1 MKNMAKTGAKPKNK
15 PKFFSTLL
23 TLIFVAAGAFGVYKI
38 CTYME
43 SNPVPAFSDKTA
55 APTGEV
61 QNTAVSEETTQSGSN
76 EAAAL
81 VKAIGEAEDSLSAEF
96 LAYCADNVD
105 AEALQTVLDA
115 ITDKKYDPDIW
126 YTATGKSVH
135 ALNALTSGTKETQS
149 ADKDNIRIG
158 FVGRV
163 NLGGKSGD
171 SVSADL
177 AKKLNA
183 MDIQL
188 ANNEF
193 TFSADGKTAE
203 YKADAKSAA
212 LYKTLGVDVVT
223 TANTH
228 IYDYGAD
235 GLTQTLAVLDEQGV
249 AHIGAGKDVTE
260 ASKPVSF
267 VVNGR
272 KITFLAAGDTVYWKT
287 AKAATASSA
296 GILSLRNSNEAVLNA
311 VKAAKAESDF
321 VFVYM
326 NAGLDENADW
336 FDGDQR
342 TWAKEILDAG
352 ADSVVGAHSNHLQ
365 GMEYHNGKL
374 IVYGLGD
381 FLFNDKTMDTGLL
394 QITIGKDGKVQ
405 NTFFPCKQSDGKV
418 ALCAEAEKAGVFARV
433 QKYCGNV
440 VKFSADGTI
449 TANRG

>member
-1 MKNMAKTGAKPKNK
+1 MAKTGAKPKNK

-23 TLIFVAAGAFGVYKI
+23 TLILVAAGAFGVYKI

-43 SNPVPAFSDKTA
+43 SDPVPAFLDKTA
-55 APTGEV
+55 ASAGDEA
-61 QNTAVSEETTQSGSN
+61 QSTAASEETTQTGKD

-81 VKAIGEAEDSLSAEF
+81 AKAIGEAEDSLSAEF
-96 LAYCADNVD
+96 LAYCADNVQ

-115 ITDKKYDPDIW
+115 VTGNSYDPDIW

-135 ALNALTSGTKETQS
+135 ALGALASGVQETQS
-149 ADKDNIRIG
+149 ADKENIRIG
-158 FVGRV
+158 FAGRV
-163 NLGGKSGD
+163 NLGGKSED
-171 SVSADL
+171 SVSAEL
-177 AKKLNA
+177 CKKMNA

-203 YKADAKSAA
+203 YKAAAEQAA
-212 LYKTLGVDVVT
+212 LYKALGVDVVT
-223 TANTH
+223 AANTH

-235 GLTQTLAVLDEQGV
+235 GLTNTLAVLDEQGI
-249 AHIGAGKDVTE
+249 AHIGAGKNIE
-260 ASKPVSF
+260 QAQQPVSY

-287 AKAATASSA
+287 VKAATDSSA
-296 GILSLRNSNEAVLNA
+296 GVLSLRSSNEAVLRA
-311 VKAAKAESDF
+311 VKEAKANSDY

-342 TWAKEILDAG
+342 TWAKAIIDAG
-352 ADSVVGAHSNHLQ
+352 ADGVVGAHSNRLQ
-365 GMEYHNGKL
+365 GMEYYKDKL

-394 QITIGKDGKVQ
+394 QVTIGKDGKVQ
-405 NTFFPCKQSDGKV
+405 NTFFPCRQEGGKT
-418 ALCAEAEKAGVFARV
+418 ALCAEADKAAVYARV
-433 QKYCGNV
+433 QKYCGSV
-440 VKFSADGTI
+440 VKFGSDGTI